1 MNDWDFSPP
10 PRSPLGDHDVPHL
23 GDELD
28 GRRVALL
35 VCGGIAAMKV
45 PLLARALRRR
55 GAEVTAFVSRDA
67 LRYVTED
74 ALAWS
79 TDRPVVSELSA
90 RAEHL
95 GDGANF
101 DAYLLPQAT
110 YNTINKAA
118 HGIADGVITTTLA
131 SALGRMEL
139 GRAAVLLAP
148 TMHGSMHNAI
158 LTESLQRLD
167 ALGVRVIP
175 PRQAYG
181 KHNIPDDDV
190 LVAEVCRAIVHSPL
204 RGMRVLVT
212 GGPTPVP
219 IDNVRRI
226 VTRFRGKLGIAIA
239 ETLHLRGA
247 EVLLI
252 HGDGA
257 LTPPAHLPHEV
268 VRTFDA
274 YRETVRDRL
283 AAEPFDAGIFSAA
296 VADYRPERVLP
307 GKTPS
312 GQTLT
317 LTLEPTEKIIDE
329 VREAHPDL
337 HMITF
342 KYQEDVSHD
351 ELMTIATERLTRF
364 DAVIANRGEEM
375 GAGDEHT
382 AWLVAR
388 DRQPHRIEGKPAIA
402 RELAS
407 YLITTLIDEAA

>member
-1 MNDWDFSPP
+1 MKNWDFAPP
-10 PRSPLGDHDVPHL
+10 PPSPLDDHDVSCL
-23 GDELD
+23 GDELE
-28 GRRVALL
+28 GRRIAVL

-55 GAEVTAFVSRDA
+55 GAEVTAFASRDA

-79 TDRPVVSELSA
+79 TDRAVVSELSA

-95 GDGANF
+95 GDGASF

-110 YNTINKAA
+110 YNTINKLAN
-118 HGIADGVITTTLA
+118 GIADGVITTTLA
-131 SALGRMEL
+131 SALGRMEQ
-139 GRAAVLLAP
+139 GRTAVLLTP

-158 LTESLQRLD
+158 LTDSLRRLD
-167 ALGVRVIP
+167 EMGVRIIP
-175 PRQAYG
+175 PREADG
-181 KHNIPDDDV
+181 KHKIPDDDV
-190 LVAEVCRAIVHSPL
+190 LVAEVCRAVVDSPL
-204 RGMRVLVT
+204 RGMRIMVT

-239 ETLHLRGA
+239 ETLYLRGA
-247 EVLLI
+247 DVLLI

-268 VRTFDA
+268 VRTYDA
-274 YRETVRDRL
+274 YRETVLARL
-283 AAEPFDAGIFSAA
+283 AAEPFAAGIFSAA
-296 VADYRPERVLP
+296 VADYRPSETLP

-317 LTLEPTEKIIDE
+317 LTLEPTEKVIDE
-329 VREAHPDL
+329 VRAAQPSL

-342 KYQEDVSHD
+342 KYQEAVSHD
-351 ELMTIATERLTRF
+351 ELMATAESRLEHF

-375 GAGDEHT
+375 GAGDEHV
-382 AWLVAR
+382 AWLVSR
-388 DRQPHRIEGKPAIA
+388 DRRPQRLESKPGIA
-402 RELAS
+402 RALAA
-407 YLITTLIDEAA
+407 YLVSTLHDD